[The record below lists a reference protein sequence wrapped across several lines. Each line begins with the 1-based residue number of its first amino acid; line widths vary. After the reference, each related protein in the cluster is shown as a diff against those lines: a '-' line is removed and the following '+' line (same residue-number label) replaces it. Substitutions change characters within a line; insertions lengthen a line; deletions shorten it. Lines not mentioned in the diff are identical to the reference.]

1 MKLSIIFMY
10 EILVKDFSSRDNYDK
25 QISIL
30 HTIGKLEIMMRMT
43 DYTRRDF

>member
-1 MKLSIIFMY
+1 MNLALY
-10 EILVKDFSSRDNYDK
+10 EILVRIFRAQYDK

-30 HTIGKLEIMMRMT
+30 NTIGKLEIMMRMT